1 MRTGRLERH
10 RAKPWKTRRWTLV
23 LKMYQQACGSAQ
35 PTPLTTPRRGEIFQ
49 RAGLREKIFRRRIL
63 AERRQLPT
71 DMERELYTNRQRGT
85 LARRC
90 SNRTGRYLLLQLSGA
105 AFVEADQVERGI
117 AVINESGRCACRLLE
132 RGSKILSD
140 AGRLHR
146 GSWRAAVNVNCV
158 GVWPISL

>member
-23 LKMYQQACGSAQ
+23 LTMYQQACGSAPQ
-35 PTPLTTPRRGEIFQ
+35 PTPLTTLRRGQIFQ

-63 AERRQLPT
+63 AERRKLPT

-85 LARRC
+85 LAHRR
-90 SNRTGRYLLLQLSGA
+90 SNRAGRYLLLQLSGA

-117 AVINESGRCACRLLE
+117 ADINESG
-132 RGSKILSD
+132 
-140 AGRLHR
+140 
-146 GSWRAAVNVNCV
+146 
-158 GVWPISL
+158 